1 MSKKIIILDENT
13 INQIAAGE
21 VIEQPSSVIKE
32 LVENSM
38 DAGARHISISVL
50 EAGLKE
56 IKVTDDGSG
65 IDEENIEKAFSRY
78 GTSKLST
85 IDDLYSLNTMGFRG
99 EALASIGSVSKVQIS
114 SRTKDFEYGITLSIE
129 GGNFTGKKAD
139 TLNIGTSIRV
149 MDLFYNTP
157 VRQKFLRSSL
167 RETRDIVDIVEKLAL
182 SRPDIAFNLQ
192 VDGRQVF
199 RSRGNGNIKELAAQI
214 FTYDIGKELMAI
226 DIEKEGIRIH
236 GLVGNYN
243 VYRGNRDNIVFFINS
258 RYVISNSLS
267 KALEAAYRNRLP
279 INKYPVGII
288 YLEIPQ
294 YIVEVNIH
302 PRKMSVKIDQ
312 EEKIASLI
320 TEGVETLLLQTNNQ
334 RNRQPENI
342 IADYQSDREKVVI
355 KETVPGTKEEI
366 SYKVNNKIIENIVN
380 IDNISTSEI
389 TKEEQLSFYTEAKR
403 DNPFSEMEI
412 MGTICDTYIIASQK
426 NVLYIIDQHAAH
438 ERINYEEAVKEFKTT
453 GYKTQMLLEPYILSL
468 SKSDFSMVVE
478 NIDKLLDYGVLL
490 ETFGEDA
497 FLIRGLPLNIIGE
510 EASRDFIIELID
522 SFENKDG
529 EHIKDLMLEKA
540 ACSRSV
546 KAGSYINKI
555 ELKALVERL
564 GMSEFPF
571 TCPHGRPT
579 FLKFNLVDLEKMFL
593 RSK

>member
-38 DAGARHISISVL
+38 DAGASHISISVL

-78 GTSKLST
+78 GTSKLNT

-114 SRTKDFEYGITLSIE
+114 SRTKDFDYGITLGIE
-129 GGNFTGKKAD
+129 AGNFTYRKAD

-149 MDLFYNTP
+149 KDLFYNTP

-182 SRPDIAFNLQ
+182 SRPDIAFNLH

-199 RSRGNGNIKELAAQI
+199 KSRGNGNIKELAARI
-214 FTYDIGKELMAI
+214 FTFDIGKEMLTLN
-226 DIEKEGIRIH
+226 IEKEGVRIH

-243 VYRGNRDNIVFFINS
+243 VYRGNRENIVFFINS

-312 EEKIASLI
+312 EDKIASII
-320 TEGVETLLLQTNNQ
+320 TEGVENLLIETNNQ
-334 RNRQPENI
+334 RNRQPANI
-342 IADYQSDREKVVI
+342 IADYMHESGNSADREIITSSKDEI
-355 KETVPGTKEEI
+355 K
-366 SYKVNNKIIENIVN
+366 YKVNEENSE
-380 IDNISTSEI
+380 NISTIKI
-389 TKEEQLSFYTEAKR
+389 TKEEQLSFYKDSESN
-403 DNPFSEMEI
+403 NPFSEMEI
-412 MGTICDTYIIASQK
+412 MGTISDTYIIASQK
-426 NVLYIIDQHAAH
+426 DVLYIIDQHAAH

-468 SKSDFSMVVE
+468 SKKDFSMIIE

-490 ETFGEDA
+490 EMFGEDS

-522 SFENKDG
+522 SFENKDA

-546 KAGSYINKI
+546 KAGSYINKN

>member
-1 MSKKIIILDENT
+1 MSDKIIILDENT

-38 DAGARHISISVL
+38 DAGARHISVSIK

-56 IKVTDDGSG
+56 IKVTDDGHG

-78 GTSKLST
+78 GTSKLNT

-99 EALASIGSVSKVQIS
+99 EALASIASVSKVQIS
-114 SRTKDFEYGITLSIE
+114 SRTKDYEFGITLGIE
-129 GGNFTGKKAD
+129 GGNITGKKAD
-139 TLNIGTSIRV
+139 TLNIGTSIKV
-149 MDLFYNTP
+149 KDLFYNTP

-167 RETRDIVDIVEKLAL
+167 RETRDIIDIVEKLAL

-192 VDGRQVF
+192 VDGRLVF
-199 RSRGNGNIKELAAQI
+199 KTRGNNNIKELVAQI
-214 FTYDIGKELMAI
+214 LTYDIGKEMLPLEV
-226 DIEKEGIRIH
+226 DVEGIRIH

-243 VYRGNRDNIVFFINS
+243 IYRGNRENIIFFINS

-267 KALEAAYRNRLP
+267 KALEDAYKNRLP

-294 YIVEVNIH
+294 YIIEVNIH

-320 TEGVETLLLQTNNQ
+320 TEGVETLLIQTNSQ
-334 RNRQPENI
+334 RNRQPANI
-342 IADYQSDREKVVI
+342 IADYINESGKAAV
-355 KETVPGTKEEI
+355 KETVLDTKEEMT
-366 SYKVNNKIIENIVN
+366 YKVNKENNV
-380 IDNISTSEI
+380 DNISPSEI
-389 TKEEQLSFYTEAKR
+389 TKEEQLSFYAEAKS
-403 DNPFSEMEI
+403 DNPFSDMEV
-412 MGTICDTYIIASQK
+412 MGNISNTYIVA
-426 NVLYIIDQHAAH
+426 NMNDTLYIIDQHAAH

-453 GYKTQMLLEPYILSL
+453 GFKTQMLLEPYILSL
-468 SKSDFSMVVE
+468 GKRDFSMIVE

-510 EASRDFIIELID
+510 EASREFMIELID
-522 SFENKDG
+522 SFENKDV

-546 KAGSYINKI
+546 KAGNYINKN
-555 ELKALVERL
+555 ELKALIERL

>member
-1 MSKKIIILDENT
+1 MSDKIIILDENT

-38 DAGARHISISVL
+38 DAGARHISVSIK

-56 IKVTDDGSG
+56 IKVTDDGHG

-78 GTSKLST
+78 GTSKLNT

-99 EALASIGSVSKVQIS
+99 EALASIASVSKVQIS
-114 SRTKDFEYGITLSIE
+114 SRTKDYEFGITLGIE
-129 GGNFTGKKAD
+129 GGNITGKKAD
-139 TLNIGTSIRV
+139 TLNIGTSIKV
-149 MDLFYNTP
+149 KDLFYNTP

-167 RETRDIVDIVEKLAL
+167 RETRDIIDIVEKLAL

-192 VDGRQVF
+192 VDGRLVF
-199 RSRGNGNIKELAAQI
+199 KTRGNNNIKELVAQI
-214 FTYDIGKELMAI
+214 LTYDIGKEMLPLEV
-226 DIEKEGIRIH
+226 DVEGIRIH

-243 VYRGNRDNIVFFINS
+243 IYRGNRENIIFFINS

-267 KALEAAYRNRLP
+267 KALEDAYKNRLP

-294 YIVEVNIH
+294 YIIEVNIH

-320 TEGVETLLLQTNNQ
+320 TEGVETLLIQTNSQ
-334 RNRQPENI
+334 RNRQPANI
-342 IADYQSDREKVVI
+342 IADYINESGKAAV
-355 KETVPGTKEEI
+355 KETVLDTKEEI
-366 SYKVNNKIIENIVN
+366 TYKVNKENNV
-380 IDNISTSEI
+380 DNISPSEI
-389 TKEEQLSFYTEAKR
+389 TKEEQLSFYAEAKR
-403 DNPFSEMEI
+403 DNPFSDMEV
-412 MGTICDTYIIASQK
+412 MGNISNTYIVA
-426 NVLYIIDQHAAH
+426 NMNDTLYIIDQHAAH

-453 GYKTQMLLEPYILSL
+453 GFKTQMLLEPYILSL
-468 SKSDFSMVVE
+468 GKRDFSMIVE

-510 EASRDFIIELID
+510 EASREFMIELID
-522 SFENKDG
+522 SFENKDV

-546 KAGSYINKI
+546 KAGNYINKN
-555 ELKALVERL
+555 ELKALIERL

>member
-38 DAGARHISISVL
+38 DAGARHISVSIL
-50 EAGLKE
+50 EAGLNE
-56 IKVTDDGSG
+56 IKVTDDGHG

-78 GTSKLST
+78 GTSKLNT

-114 SRTKDFEYGITLSIE
+114 SRTKDFEFGITLSIE

-149 MDLFYNTP
+149 KDLFYNTP
-157 VRQKFLRSSL
+157 VRQKFLRSTL
-167 RETRDIVDIVEKLAL
+167 RETRDIIDIVEKLAL

-192 VDGRQVF
+192 VDGRLVF
-199 RSRGNGNIKELAAQI
+199 KSRGNNNIKELAAQI
-214 FTYDIGKELMAI
+214 FSYDIGKEMLAL
-226 DIEKEGIRIH
+226 DIKKDGLRIH

-243 VYRGNRDNIVFFINS
+243 IYRGNRENIIFFINS

-267 KALEAAYRNRLP
+267 KALEAAYKNRLP

-302 PRKMSVKIDQ
+302 PRKLSVKIDQ
-312 EEKIASLI
+312 EEKIAALI
-320 TEGVETLLLQTNNQ
+320 TEGVEKLLIETNKKSNVNTSYNTGSTEYHQ
-334 RNRQPENI
+334 NKN
-342 IADYQSDREKVVI
+342 DKI
-355 KETVPGTKEEI
+355 K
-366 SYKVNNKIIENIVN
+366 NIENIFQ
-380 IDNISTSEI
+380 SEI
-389 TKEEQLSFYTEAKR
+389 IKEEQISFNINDKS
-403 DNPFSEMEI
+403 DNPFTQMEV
-412 MGTICDTYIIASQK
+412 MGAISNTYIIASM
-426 NVLYIIDQHAAH
+426 NDTLYIVDQHAAH
-438 ERINYEEAVKEFKTT
+438 ERVNYEEAVNEFKTT
-453 GYKTQMLLEPYILSL
+453 GFKTQMLLEPYILSL
-468 SKSDFSMVVE
+468 SNTDYSRVVE
-478 NIDKLLDYGVLL
+478 NIDKLMNYGVLL
-490 ETFGEDA
+490 ETFGEDS

-510 EASRDFIIELID
+510 EASRGFMIELID
-522 SFENKDG
+522 SFENNDS
-529 EHIKDLMLEKA
+529 EHIKDLMLDKA

-546 KAGSYINKI
+546 KAGNYINKD
-555 ELKALVERL
+555 ELKSLIERL
-564 GMSEFPF
+564 GECEFPF

>member
-1 MSKKIIILDENT
+1 MNKKIIILDENT

-38 DAGARHISISVL
+38 DAGARHINITVQ

-56 IKVTDDGSG
+56 IKVTDDGHG

-78 GTSKLST
+78 GTSKLNT
-85 IDDLYSLNTMGFRG
+85 IEDLYSLNTMGFRG
-99 EALASIGSVSKVQIS
+99 EALASIASVSKVQIS
-114 SRTKDFEYGITLSIE
+114 SRSKDCEFGITLSIE
-129 GGNFTGKKAD
+129 GGKPLSKKAD

-167 RETRDIVDIVEKLAL
+167 RETRDIIDIVEKLAL

-192 VDGRQVF
+192 VDKRQVF

-214 FTYDIGKELMAI
+214 FTYDIGKEMLTL
-226 DIEKEGIRIH
+226 DIEKEGIRIY

-312 EEKIASLI
+312 EEKIESMI
-320 TEGVETLLLQTNNQ
+320 TVAVDTLLIQTNIL
-334 RNRQPENI
+334 RNRQPADTINQYKNDFK
-342 IADYQSDREKVVI
+342 IAEV
-355 KETVPGTKEEI
+355 KETTYNPQEESI
-366 SYKVNNKIIENIVN
+366 NEVN
-380 IDNISTSEI
+380 
-389 TKEEQLSFYTEAKR
+389 KEEQLSFYAKAER
-403 DNPFSEMEI
+403 GNPFSEMEV
-412 MGTICDTYIIASQK
+412 MGTISDTYIIAAMQDD
-426 NVLYIIDQHAAH
+426 LYIIDQHAAH
-438 ERINYEEAVKEFKTT
+438 ERINYEEAVKEFLTT

-468 SKSDFSMVVE
+468 GKRDYSIIVE
-478 NIDKLLDYGVLL
+478 NIDKLLNYGVLL
-490 ETFGEDA
+490 ETFGEDT
-497 FLIRGLPLNIIGE
+497 FLIRGLPLNILGE
-510 EASRDFIIELID
+510 EATRDFILTLID
-522 SFENKDG
+522 SFENKDA
-529 EHIKDLMLEKA
+529 EHIKNLMLEKA

-546 KAGSYINKI
+546 KAGNYINKS
-555 ELKALVERL
+555 ELKALIVRL
-564 GMSEFPF
+564 GDSEFPF

-579 FLKFNLVDLEKMFL
+579 FLKFSQFDLEKMFL

>member
-65 IDEENIEKAFSRY
+65 IDEENIQKAFSRY

-214 FTYDIGKELMAI
+214 FTYDIGKELLAI

-312 EEKIASLI
+312 EEKIANLI

-334 RNRQPENI
+334 RNRQPANI
-342 IADYQSDREKVVI
+342 IADYINDSGKAVV
-355 KETVPGTKEEI
+355 KETAPGPMESAT
-366 SYKVNNKIIENIVN
+366 YKINNENLENIEKIVN
-380 IDNISTSEI
+380 EDNIF

-412 MGTICDTYIIASQK
+412 MGTISDTYIIASQK

-564 GMSEFPF
+564 GTSEFPF